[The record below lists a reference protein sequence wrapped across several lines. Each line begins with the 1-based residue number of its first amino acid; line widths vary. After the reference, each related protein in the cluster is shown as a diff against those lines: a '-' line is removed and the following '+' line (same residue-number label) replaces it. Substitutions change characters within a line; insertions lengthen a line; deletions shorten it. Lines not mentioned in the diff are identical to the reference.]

1 MLIQCS
7 HIVNRFYHQ
16 THDDMNELRTMVR
29 FNIHLE
35 INTTNVDPEAKG
47 RNYG

>member
-1 MLIQCS
+1 MFQCR
-7 HIVNRFYHQ
+7 HIVKRFDHN

-35 INTTNVDPEAKG
+35 NNTTNVDREAKG
-47 RNYG
+47 RNHG